1 MCRDNVQGG
10 WITSK
15 TISISDYIVNDEL
28 ERISKEIPMAYEVPA

>member
-1 MCRDNVQGG
+1 MCRDNVQGR

-28 ERISKEIPMAYEVPA
+28 ERMWKEIAMT